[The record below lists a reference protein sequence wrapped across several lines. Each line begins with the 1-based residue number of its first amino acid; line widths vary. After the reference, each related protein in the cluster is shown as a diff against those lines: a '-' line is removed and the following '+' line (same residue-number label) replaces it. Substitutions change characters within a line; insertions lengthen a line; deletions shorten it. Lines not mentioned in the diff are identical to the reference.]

1 MSTIVSFTVCLSS
14 CHLFL
19 LRNFERKVSEKF
31 HTVHQVWLYQNMALF
46 QPKQPDTTICHSLL
60 IYLMIKFHFGGVWI
74 KYFKW
79 ITTENLSSERKRSD
93 ENSSSLKEKL
103 MFPFGK
109 TVLKLNLWVLLLA
122 ELSAICALGIHLVSS
137 TTVRAWGSRPTS
149 FMVIS
154 MWQEFFKICTASSW
168 EMLRKLRPLTSRI
181 WSPTYKDGDRETL
194 QMRQN
199 ETQQC
204 LAQQRRAHAPQEP
217 VWKSCQQI
225 CT

>member
-1 MSTIVSFTVCLSS
+1 MNDIFQMNHNWEPELWKKEVRWELQLSK
-14 CHLFL
+14 
-19 LRNFERKVSEKF
+19 RKT
-31 HTVHQVWLYQNMALF
+31 H
-46 QPKQPDTTICHSLL
+46 
-60 IYLMIKFHFGGVWI
+60 
-74 KYFKW
+74 
-79 ITTENLSSERKRSD
+79 
-93 ENSSSLKEKL
+93 

-109 TVLKLNLWVLLLA
+109 TVLMLYLWVLLLA
-122 ELSAICALGIHLVSS
+122 ELSAICTLGIHLVSS

-168 EMLRKLRPLTSRI
+168 EMLRKLHPLTSRI
-181 WSPTYKDGDRETL
+181 WSPTYKDGDREKL
-194 QMRQN
+194 SMRPN

-225 CT
+225 YMKRFQLRVITDKQAVPSAWFVH